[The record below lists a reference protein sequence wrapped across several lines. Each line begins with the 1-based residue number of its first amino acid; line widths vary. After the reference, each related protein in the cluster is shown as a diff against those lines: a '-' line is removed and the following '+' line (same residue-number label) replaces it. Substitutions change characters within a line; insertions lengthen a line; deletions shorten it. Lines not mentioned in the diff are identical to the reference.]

1 MKNKILYF
9 CFTILLITIL
19 ITFSG
24 CEKDEELNQNNNIN
38 EVSTEEDNTIEEE
51 EVSDNTSKKTNNTTK
66 KEKTS
71 ESEDEDEEEEDD
83 DKVDKLSDVTWKY
96 KKIDF
101 SDLKWLNTEE
111 CGNICIP
118 SSWNRDK
125 DFQVLDENSMVYDTE
140 DASEVIIIDSFSS
153 SMLKT
158 HMEAAL
164 EKLSSDNKLEEWSY
178 EQLKFNGQNVIIIN
192 AKFSGINHVQSNM
205 FIVTEDQSRVIEVC
219 VEAPDPNV
227 RKLLNTFTFE
237 ELEEDAVDY
246 FEVVNE
252 E

>member
-1 MKNKILYF
+1 M
-9 CFTILLITIL
+9 
-19 ITFSG
+19 
-24 CEKDEELNQNNNIN
+24 
-38 EVSTEEDNTIEEE
+38 
-51 EVSDNTSKKTNNTTK
+51 
-66 KEKTS
+66 
-71 ESEDEDEEEEDD
+71 
-83 DKVDKLSDVTWKY
+83 
-96 KKIDF
+96 
-101 SDLKWLNTEE
+101 KWLNTEE

-178 EQLKFNGQNVIIIN
+178 EQLKFNGQNVVIIN

-205 FIVTEDQSRVIEVC
+205 FIATDDQSRVIEVC

-227 RKLLNTFTFE
+227 RKLLNAFTFE